1 MTTVTKWGAILALA
15 GSFAG
20 NIAAQTAPKKKKA
33 HKAVAA
39 KHTEPAV
46 TQADV
51 QSLKETMAAQQQAIE
66 ALKGQLQ
73 QRDQNWQDAQQK
85 LQAAQ
90 ASAAEA
96 QSRATAVEAGAAQ
109 DREAYSHLAN
119 DMADVKTTLTSSALT
134 TVEDQKRLSAF
145 ETALGRFRFTGDIRV
160 RGENFNQEY
169 KVTSKPAS
177 RPRTSMSWCLGPCS

>member
-1 MTTVTKWGAILALA
+1 MTTVMKLGVALALA
-15 GSFAG
+15 GSLAG
-20 NIAAQTAPKKKKA
+20 NLAAQAAPKKKKS
-33 HKAVAA
+33 HQAVAA
-39 KHTEPAV
+39 KPAEPRV

-51 QSLKETMAAQQQAIE
+51 QALKDTMASQQQAIE

-90 ASAAEA
+90 AAAAEA
-96 QSRATAVEAGAAQ
+96 QSRASAGEAGRAQ
-109 DREAYSHLAN
+109 DRTAYNHLAN

-145 ETALGRFRFTGDIRV
+145 ET
-160 RGENFNQEY
+160 
-169 KVTSKPAS
+169 
-177 RPRTSMSWCLGPCS
+177 